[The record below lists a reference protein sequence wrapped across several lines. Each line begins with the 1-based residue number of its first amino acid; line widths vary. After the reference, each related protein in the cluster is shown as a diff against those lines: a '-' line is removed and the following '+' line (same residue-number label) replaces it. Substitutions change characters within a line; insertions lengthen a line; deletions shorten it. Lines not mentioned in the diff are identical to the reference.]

1 MLKAHLHLVY
11 NVTLVVMT
19 VLELKKIVNKPN
31 SSLEEKLLKMKN
43 KITIKM
49 LLSKLVLLITVLNV
63 ILMLINAKNV
73 NPDTLT
79 IFTKLEMEMNLLINT
94 NVLNVDFGV

>member
-19 VLELKKIVNKPN
+19 VMELKKIVNKPN